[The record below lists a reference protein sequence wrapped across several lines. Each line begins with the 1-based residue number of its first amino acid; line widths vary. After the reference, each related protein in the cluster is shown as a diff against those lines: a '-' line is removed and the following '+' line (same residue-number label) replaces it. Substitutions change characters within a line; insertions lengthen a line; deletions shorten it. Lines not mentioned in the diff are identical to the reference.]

1 MIYTLNENGMREIK
15 NWIAESS
22 EKNSRVDNLS
32 VDGIASEIEQDINL
46 EDDLENNSEFN
57 WETGYRDAQGRMMF
71 ISFDID
77 CFNKNQTKLKIN
89 NNQTATVTI
98 PNDQVEI
105 FMEMLALGE
114 TEWLASDR
122 VENYLPW
129 RGWTWESS
137 NG

>member
-1 MIYTLNENGMREIK
+1 MKKEGKIRKKNRNGR
-15 NWIAESS
+15 
-22 EKNSRVDNLS
+22 
-32 VDGIASEIEQDINL
+32 
-46 EDDLENNSEFN
+46 NNN
-57 WETGYRDAQGRMMF
+57 M
-71 ISFDID
+71 
-77 CFNKNQTKLKIN
+77 NKNQTKLKIN

-129 RGWTWESS
+129 RGWTWESRK
-137 NG
+137 NQEEKPETPQ